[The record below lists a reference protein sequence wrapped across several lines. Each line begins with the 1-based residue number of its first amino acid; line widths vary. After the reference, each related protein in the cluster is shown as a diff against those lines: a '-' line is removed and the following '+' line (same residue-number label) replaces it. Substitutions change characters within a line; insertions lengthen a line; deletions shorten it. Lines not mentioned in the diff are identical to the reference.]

1 VTELGPE
8 ARAVALLPDAIREGL
23 PDASLTGASQW
34 PGGVWFDLNG
44 HLTWAY
50 ASLDGKLPGA
60 RDLAWDEYTRNT
72 LAKHAELWPDHW
84 DGTISVDDVCHAF
97 YGNHPESCG
106 TGLSQAYAGQIT
118 EQPTWMVMGAIRLAG
133 ITPTER
139 GYDIDPHLPFNRF
152 SLRMPR
158 IGVAAD
164 ANAYRGYLRPAGSGR
179 IELAVHLPDGV
190 DPARVTTWSA
200 TTKVDHTVSA
210 SVVHFTIPGRRGRAS
225 DWSVSW

>member
-8 ARAVALLPDAIREGL
+8 ARAVALLPEPIRAGL
-23 PDASLTGASQW
+23 PDASLTGAAQW
-34 PGGVWFDLNG
+34 PGGIWFDLNG

-60 RDLAWDEYTRNT
+60 RELAWDEYTRNT
-72 LAKHAELWPDHW
+72 LARHAELWPDHW

-97 YGNHPESCG
+97 YGDHPDSCG

-139 GYDIDPHLPFNRF
+139 GYDVDPHLPFSRF

-158 IGVAAD
+158 IGIAAE
-164 ANAYRGYLRPAGSGR
+164 ANGYRGYVRPAGSGR
-179 IELAVHLPDGV
+179 IELAVHLPDGA
-190 DPARVTTWSA
+190 DAGHVTAWA
-200 TTKVDHTVSA
+200 GKLKVTHAVRDGIVTFS
-210 SVVHFTIPGRRGRAS
+210 IPGATGRAS
-225 DWSVSW
+225 DWAVSW